1 MARLLWGIFGFSSLF
16 FNFLQGKVLRVEAEV
31 IYEQDQGLRFS
42 MKRPPATPAILPQIP
57 IARVT
62 NQNTTQIDFHEK

>member
-16 FNFLQGKVLRVEAEV
+16 FNFLQGRGKGLVEAEV

-42 MKRPPATPAILPQIP
+42 MKWPPATPAILPQIS
-57 IARVT
+57 IARV
-62 NQNTTQIDFHEK
+62 